1 MKTDTLIPAIVAV
14 LFAGTLFSACGKS
27 GANNDKSVQPVNV
40 RIEVVAP
47 QQLMDNIQVAGTVK
61 AFEDVNM
68 SPEEGG
74 VVKEWKAVKGQS
86 VKKGDL
92 IVVLKDEMLKAGWDA
107 AQAQYNMA
115 ELNLKM
121 QQKVY
126 EEKGISELQYKNIEY
141 TRDAAKANADLMKA
155 RWQHTQLRSP
165 VDGVVDNTIPNVGD
179 FVPPGVPV
187 ARIVNMSVV
196 KIQAEVPELY
206 SGTIPAGIPAVITFD
221 ALPGDTVRAKVTF
234 VGSTVSAMNRTLAV
248 EIVAPNRLAKLKP
261 EMVAKVRLLRETKT
275 NAVLV
280 SENLVQLVDR
290 ERTIV
295 YVENQGKAVERQLK
309 LGGRQGNKV
318 EVLHGLNVG
327 ERLIVSG
334 QQKLVDGSPVIV
346 TQ

>member
-1 MKTDTLIPAIVAV
+1 MKNETSLLTSVVIAALGIM
-14 LFAGTLFSACGKS
+14 FAACGKS
-27 GANNDKSVQPVNV
+27 GSNNGHTVQPVNV

-47 QQLMDNIQVAGTVK
+47 QQLVDDIQIAGTVK

-74 VVKEWKAVKGQS
+74 VVKEWKVKKGQS
-86 VKKGDL
+86 VKEGDL
-92 IVVLKDEMLKAGWDA
+92 IVVFKDEMLKAGWDA

-115 ELNLKM
+115 ELNLNM
-121 QQKVY
+121 QRKVY
-126 EEKGISELQYKNIEY
+126 EEKGISELQFKNIEY
-141 TRDAAKANADLMKA
+141 TRDAAKANLDLMKA

-165 VDGVVDNTIPNVGD
+165 IDGVVDNTIPNVGD
-179 FVPPGVPV
+179 FAPPGMPI
-187 ARIVNMSVV
+187 ARIVKMSVV

-206 SGTIPAGIPAVITFD
+206 SGSIPVGIPAVITID

-234 VGSTVSAMNRTLAV
+234 VGSTVSSMNRTMAI
-248 EIVAPNRLAKLKP
+248 EIIAPNRLAKLKP

-290 ERTIV
+290 DRTIV
-295 YVENQGKAVERQLK
+295 YVENGGKAVERQLK
-309 LGGRQGNKV
+309 LGGRQGIMV
-318 EVLHGLNVG
+318 EVLNGLNVG
-327 ERLIVSG
+327 DRLIVSG
-334 QQKLVDGSPVIV
+334 QQKVVDGSPVIV